1 MGAGTTGAFAPSALL
16 GARLA
21 TPAANSWASGD
32 VAACGGRLVTR
43 SAPAAD
49 HPAFFPPTS
58 QATPSPTALYQTGWT
73 GATTAAEPRSFTIKV
88 LRSSGKTTE
97 IEVDTET
104 DLRTALRAAK
114 VDLYTIRGKMSNC
127 GGNASCGFCVID
139 VLEGAGNTNGLGMRE
154 ERLLAKKPDTY
165 RLACQTRIHGPVTVR
180 PKP

>member
-1 MGAGTTGAFAPSALL
+1 MGAFAPSALL
-16 GARLA
+16 GARLT
-21 TPAANSWASGD
+21 TPAANAWATGD

-43 SAPAAD
+43 SAPAAGRSV
-49 HPAFFPPTS
+49 FFSPTT
-58 QATPSPTALYQTGWT
+58 QAAPSPTALYQTGWAGT
-73 GATTAAEPRSFTIKV
+73 TTAAEPRSFTIKV
-88 LRSSGKTTE
+88 MRSSGKTTE

>member
-1 MGAGTTGAFAPSALL
+1 M
-16 GARLA
+16 
-21 TPAANSWASGD
+21 
-32 VAACGGRLVTR
+32 
-43 SAPAAD
+43 
-49 HPAFFPPTS
+49 
-58 QATPSPTALYQTGWT
+58 ATPSPTALYQTGWA

-88 LRSSGKTTE
+88 MRSSGKTTE

-127 GGNASCGFCVID
+127 GGNASCGFCVLD
-139 VLEGAGNTNGLGMRE
+139 VLEGAGNTNGMGMRE
-154 ERLLAKKPDTY
+154 ERLLANKPDSY

>member
-16 GARLA
+16 GVRLA
-21 TPAANSWASGD
+21 SPAANAWASGD
-32 VAACGGRLVTR
+32 GAA
-43 SAPAAD
+43 S
-49 HPAFFPPTS
+49 
-58 QATPSPTALYQTGWT
+58 LYQTGWA
-73 GATTAAEPRSFTIKV
+73 GATTAAKPRSFTIKV

-139 VLEGAGNTNGLGMRE
+139 VVEGAGNLNGMSMRE
-154 ERLLAKKPDTY
+154 ERLLAKKPDSY
-165 RLACQTRIHGPVTVR
+165 RLACQTRINGSVTVR